1 MVRTTKEFIVA
12 TKIVPSSIIIASI
25 TVSWHFTETVM
36 ATVIGP
42 SIETFQFIA
51 DDLCF
56 GDYAH

>member
-12 TKIVPSSIIIASI
+12 TKIVSSTIIASI
-25 TVSWHFTETVM
+25 
-36 ATVIGP
+36 IGP